1 MSLLN
6 KSTASKST
14 ISKSTTQPQQQSIEI
29 NGRTVAIELSK
40 AAIKALAQRS
50 TPLLA
55 EMELYFS
62 CLIRKK
68 VRFRDATD
76 TAQNADETTPTTPT
90 TSTTSTTVTLGD
102 HLQVCFR
109 PVMTRVCGKDY
120 EGDEPPLTDFPI
132 VNAHAYVP
140 RWLHIDYRKEQ
151 WLGEFG
157 FERGK

>member
-1 MSLLN
+1 MSLPD
-6 KSTASKST
+6 KSTMNKATK
-14 ISKSTTQPQQQSIEI
+14 QPQQQSIEI

-68 VRFRDATD
+68 VRFRDALD
-76 TAQNADETTPTTPT
+76 ADQSHDQGGGEN
-90 TSTTSTTVTLGD
+90 SATTVKLSE

-132 VNAHAYVP
+132 VNAPAYVP
-140 RWLHIDYRKEQ
+140 RWLHIDYRKKQ
-151 WLGEFG
+151 WQGEFG
-157 FERGK
+157 FERAK

>member
-29 NGRTVAIELSK
+29 NGRTVAIELST
-40 AAIKALAQRS
+40 AAITALAARV

-55 EMELYFS
+55 EMELFFS

-68 VRFRDATD
+68 VRFRDATA
-76 TAQNADETTPTTPT
+76 TAQNADE
-90 TSTTSTTVTLGD
+90 TTSTTVTLGD

-132 VNAHAYVP
+132 VNARAYVP